1 MKFCG
6 SCGKQIP
13 DDANACPYCGA
24 FQEFGA
30 MSAPEKKPFPAKKLA
45 IALAALVVVL
55 AVVFAAVKLIGG
67 AGWKKPLDRL
77 CDIANDQKVSES
89 VIKDAARCVAG
100 SVGKKDVDA
109 FIDEAAGVKFD
120 SDRTILEMLQNE
132 VDSALDYAEDEYG
145 KNLKFSYEIEDK
157 EKLDEDDLEE
167 YQDVYKRIGSL
178 GVDTVKY
185 ADDYVDEVEDYTD
198 GELKKKDADSLLD
211 HVKAFS
217 RELKDAKVT
226 AGYEV
231 DLALKI
237 EGKDDDDELEYT
249 IAVIKLDGKWV
260 IAPSTRD
267 LDGLAEELEYMDAEE
282 VWNWL
287 F

>member
-1 MKFCG
+1 M
-6 SCGKQIP
+6 
-13 DDANACPYCGA
+13 
-24 FQEFGA
+24 
-30 MSAPEKKPFPAKKLA
+30 
-45 IALAALVVVL
+45 
-55 AVVFAAVKLIGG
+55 
-67 AGWKKPLDRL
+67 
-77 CDIANDQKVSES
+77 
-89 VIKDAARCVAG
+89 
-100 SVGKKDVDA
+100 
-109 FIDEAAGVKFD
+109 
-120 SDRTILEMLQNE
+120 
-132 VDSALDYAEDEYG
+132 
-145 KNLKFSYEIEDK
+145 
-157 EKLDEDDLEE
+157 
-167 YQDVYKRIGSL
+167 
-178 GVDTVKY
+178 
-185 ADDYVDEVEDYTD
+185 
-198 GELKKKDADSLLD
+198 
-211 HVKAFS
+211 KAFS